1 MNKEIMGEELGG
13 AERPPPIINNM
24 SLNKLMRIQDFD
36 RDELNASNFSIED
49 ADSIIYENLI
59 ELSQNLQCDRFC
71 DLEMKERAAQLKEKK
86 NNIDFREYLKNN
98 HEFSN
103 PESQCKEIVLC
114 LSDQCF
120 SP

>member
-1 MNKEIMGEELGG
+1 MNKEIMNEVLGG
-13 AERPPPIINNM
+13 VERAPPIINDM

-59 ELSQNLQCDRFC
+59 ELSQNLKFDRFC
-71 DLEMKERAAQLKEKK
+71 DLEMKERAAQLEEKK
-86 NNIDFREYLKNN
+86 YNFYFREYLNNN

-103 PESQCKEIVLC
+103 PE
-114 LSDQCF
+114 
-120 SP
+120 